1 MASPDHK
8 KIKFTEDN
16 IDEYERQFRL
26 KHDRA
31 MGYVAHSSP
40 LVQNI
45 MQQGMEIFQPP
56 FSCFNHGIV

>member
-26 KHDRA
+26 EYDRA
-31 MGYVAHSSP
+31 MGYVARSSP
-40 LVQNI
+40 PVQSI
-45 MQQGMEIFQPP
+45 MLQSMEG
-56 FSCFNHGIV
+56 S